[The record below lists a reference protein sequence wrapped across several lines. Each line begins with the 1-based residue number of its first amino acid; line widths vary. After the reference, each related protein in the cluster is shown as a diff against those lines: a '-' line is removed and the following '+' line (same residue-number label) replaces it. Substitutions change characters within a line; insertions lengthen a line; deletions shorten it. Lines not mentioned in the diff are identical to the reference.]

1 MQNNTKLKNM
11 LLEVAQEALC
21 AANSNEFASE
31 VYTWDAYEACVNIMQ
46 AFAAYGYDL
55 EEMQEQAL
63 QQME

>member
-11 LLEVAQEALC
+11 LLEVANEATY

-31 VYTWDAYEACVNIMQ
+31 VYTWDAFEACVNIMQ

-55 EEMQEQAL
+55 EELMEQAL
-63 QQME
+63 QKE